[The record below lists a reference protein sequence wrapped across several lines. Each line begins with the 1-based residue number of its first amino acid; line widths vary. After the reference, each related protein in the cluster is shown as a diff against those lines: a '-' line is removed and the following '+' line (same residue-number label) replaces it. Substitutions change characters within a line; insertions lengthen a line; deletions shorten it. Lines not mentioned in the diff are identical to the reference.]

1 MTTSD
6 FSQVE
11 TWWPDISTDNKLR
24 LARMEQDGNFVLTKA
39 LHAAVEDL
47 NGQTYPAVQLGPNA
61 LTLSPDVW
69 AYIREKNGL
78 PPRTESN

>member
-11 TWWPDISTDNKLR
+11 TWWPDISADNKLR
-24 LARMEQDGNFVLTKA
+24 LARMEQDGNFALTKA
-39 LHAAVEDL
+39 LHAAIDDL

-61 LTLSPDVW
+61 RTLSPDDW
-69 AYIREKNGL
+69 AYIREQTGL
-78 PPRTESN
+78 GPRTD

>member
-24 LARMEQDGNFVLTKA
+24 LARMEQDGNFALTKA
-39 LHAAVEDL
+39 LHAAIDDL

-61 LTLSPDVW
+61 RTLSPDDW
-69 AYIREKNGL
+69 AYIREQTGL
-78 PPRTESN
+78 GPRTD